1 VTDNLAKLAELGHLK
16 IEVYS
21 DPEFRSL
28 VDSAR
33 KRLVDARNKT
43 LSPES
48 RFDLAYNA
56 SHSLALAALR
66 SHGYRSNKSRALV
79 FQALAHTV
87 GMDASKWRVL
97 SKCHDLRN
105 LAEYEG
111 QTEVDE
117 RLLADLLKITSEL
130 ETMVA
135 GLRPL
140 EPAITV

>member
-1 VTDNLAKLAELGHLK
+1 MSDNLTKLAELGHLK
-16 IEVYS
+16 AEAYS
-21 DPEFRSL
+21 ESEYRNL

-33 KRLVDARNKT
+33 KRLTDARNKT

-66 SHGYRSNKSRALV
+66 SSGYRSNKSRVLV
-79 FQALAHTV
+79 FQTLAHTV
-87 GMDASKWRVL
+87 GMDAAKWRVL

-117 RLLADLLKITSEL
+117 RLLLELLKVTSEL
-130 ETMVA
+130 EGLVA
-135 GLRPL
+135 KLRP
-140 EPAITV
+140 V

>member
-1 VTDNLAKLAELGHLK
+1 MSDNLAKLAALGHLK
-16 IEVYS
+16 AEAYS

-28 VDSAR
+28 VDSAQ
-33 KRLVDARNKT
+33 KRLADARNTT

-66 SHGYRSNKSRALV
+66 SYGYRSNKSRALV

-87 GMDASKWRVL
+87 GMDAAKWRVL

-111 QTEVDE
+111 QTEVDQ
-117 RLLADLLKITSEL
+117 RLLAELLPITSEL
-130 ETMVA
+130 QSLVA
-135 GLRPL
+135 NLRSH
-140 EPAITV
+140 

>member
-1 VTDNLAKLAELGHLK
+1 MNENLARLAELGHLK
-16 IEVYS
+16 AETYS
-21 DPEFRSL
+21 EPEFRSL

-33 KRLVDARNKT
+33 KRLADARNET

-66 SHGYRSNKSRALV
+66 SHGYRSNKSRGLV
-79 FQALAHTV
+79 FQAQAHTI

-97 SKCHDLRN
+97 SKCHDMRN

-111 QTEVDE
+111 QTEIDG
-117 RLLADLLKITSEL
+117 RL
-130 ETMVA
+130 
-135 GLRPL
+135 
-140 EPAITV
+140 

>member
-1 VTDNLAKLAELGHLK
+1 MSDNLAKLAELGHLK
-16 IEVYS
+16 VEAYS
-21 DPEFRSL
+21 EPEFRSL

-33 KRLVDARNKT
+33 KRLADAVKEG

-66 SHGYRSNKSRALV
+66 FHGYRSNKSRALV

-87 GMDASKWRVL
+87 DMDAQKWRIL
-97 SKCHDLRN
+97 SKAHDLRN

-111 QTEVDE
+111 QTEVDS
-117 RLLADLLKITSEL
+117 RLLNELLEITSEL
-130 ETMVA
+130 
-135 GLRPL
+135 LRKVTALKQP
-140 EPAITV
+140 

>member
-1 VTDNLAKLAELGHLK
+1 MNENLAKLAELGHLK
-16 IEVYS
+16 AEPYS
-21 DPEFRSL
+21 EPEFRSL

-33 KRLVDARNKT
+33 KRLVDARNET

-66 SHGYRSNKSRALV
+66 IHGYRSNKSRALV
-79 FQALAHTV
+79 FQALAHTA

-97 SKCHDLRN
+97 SKCHDVRN

-111 QTEVDE
+111 QTEVDA
-117 RLLADLLKITSEL
+117 RLLADLLKIALEL
-130 ETMVA
+130 EETVV
-135 GLRPL
+135 GLRP
-140 EPAITV
+140 

>member
-1 VTDNLAKLAELGHLK
+1 MNENLARLVELGHLK
-16 IEVYS
+16 AEAYS
-21 DPEFRSL
+21 EPEFRSL

-33 KRLVDARNKT
+33 KRLADAKNET

-66 SHGYRSNKSRALV
+66 SQGYRSNKSRALV

-87 GMDASKWRVL
+87 GMDAAKWRVL

-111 QTEVDE
+111 QTDVDE
-117 RLLADLLKITSEL
+117 RLLTDLLRITTEL
-130 ETMVA
+130 ETAVIR
-135 GLRPL
+135 LRP
-140 EPAITV
+140 

>member
-1 VTDNLAKLAELGHLK
+1 MGDELANLAKLGHLK
-16 IEVYS
+16 AEAYS
-21 DPEFRSL
+21 ETEFNSL

-33 KRLVDARNKT
+33 KRLTDARNES

-79 FQALAHTV
+79 FQTLAHTV
-87 GMDASKWRVL
+87 GMDASNWRVL

-111 QTEVDE
+111 QTEVDQ
-117 RLLADLLKITSEL
+117 RLLADLLRITS
-130 ETMVA
+130 A
-135 GLRPL
+135 L
-140 EPAITV
+140 EPLVASLRSKKV

>member
-1 VTDNLAKLAELGHLK
+1 MSDNLAKLAELGHLK
-16 IEVYS
+16 AEAYS
-21 DPEFRSL
+21 ETEFRSL
-28 VDSAR
+28 VDSAS
-33 KRLVDARNKT
+33 KRLSDAEIKT

-66 SHGYRSNKSRALV
+66 SFGYRSNKNRALV
-79 FQALAHTV
+79 FQTLAHTV

-117 RLLADLLKITSEL
+117 RLLAELLRVTLEL
-130 ETMVA
+130 KALVTK
-135 GLRPL
+135 LRPR
-140 EPAITV
+140 

>member
-1 VTDNLAKLAELGHLK
+1 MSDNLAKLAELGHLK
-16 IEVYS
+16 AEAYS
-21 DPEFRSL
+21 EPEFRSL

-33 KRLVDARNKT
+33 KRLADANNET
-43 LSPES
+43 LSAES

-87 GMDASKWRVL
+87 GMDAAKWRVL

-111 QTEVDE
+111 QTEVDA
-117 RLLADLLKITSEL
+117 RLLADLLKIASEL
-130 ETMVA
+130 EAAVV
-135 GLRPL
+135 GLRP
-140 EPAITV
+140 

>member
-1 VTDNLAKLAELGHLK
+1 MSDNLAKLAELGHLK
-16 IEVYS
+16 PETYS
-21 DPEFRSL
+21 ESEFRNL

-33 KRLVDARNKT
+33 KRLVDAGNT
-43 LSPES
+43 ALSPES

-66 SHGYRSNKSRALV
+66 SCGYRSNKSRVLV
-79 FQALAHTV
+79 FQTLAHTV
-87 GMDASKWRVL
+87 GMAAAKWRVL

-117 RLLADLLKITSEL
+117 RLLGELLKVTSEL
-130 ETMVA
+130 EVLVA
-135 GLRPL
+135 QLRP
-140 EPAITV
+140 V

>member
-1 VTDNLAKLAELGHLK
+1 MSDNLAKLAELGHLK
-16 IEVYS
+16 AEAYS
-21 DPEFRSL
+21 EPEFRSL

-33 KRLVDARNKT
+33 KRLADAKNET
-43 LSPES
+43 LSAES

-87 GMDASKWRVL
+87 GMDAAKWRVL

-117 RLLADLLKITSEL
+117 RLLADLLRITTEL
-130 ETMVA
+130 DTLVVA
-135 GLRPL
+135 LRS
-140 EPAITV
+140 

>member
-1 VTDNLAKLAELGHLK
+1 MSDNLAKLAELGHLK
-16 IEVYS
+16 VEAYS
-21 DPEFRSL
+21 EPEFSNL
-28 VDSAR
+28 LNSAR
-33 KRLVDARNKT
+33 KRLIDARNES

-79 FQALAHTV
+79 FQTLAHTS

-111 QTEVDE
+111 QTEVDS
-117 RLLADLLKITSEL
+117 RLLAELLRIAFEL
-130 ETMVA
+130 EKIVA
-135 GLRPL
+135 GLRPRD
-140 EPAITV
+140 T

>member
-1 VTDNLAKLAELGHLK
+1 MSDNLAKLAELGHLK
-16 IEVYS
+16 VEAYS
-21 DPEFRSL
+21 EQEFRNL

-33 KRLVDARNKT
+33 KRLADARNDA

-66 SHGYRSNKSRALV
+66 SHGYRSNKSRVLV

-87 GMDASKWRVL
+87 GMDSSKWRVL
-97 SKCHDLRN
+97 SKCHDMRN

-111 QTEVDE
+111 QTEVDT
-117 RLLADLLKITSEL
+117 RILAELLKITAEL
-130 ETMVA
+130 DALVA
-135 GLRPL
+135 GLKP
-140 EPAITV
+140 

>member
-1 VTDNLAKLAELGHLK
+1 MSDNLAKLAELGHLK
-16 IEVYS
+16 AEAYS
-21 DPEFRSL
+21 ETEFRSL

-33 KRLVDARNKT
+33 KRSADARNEA

-56 SHSLALAALR
+56 SHSFALAALR
-66 SHGYRSNKSRALV
+66 SQGYRSNKSRALV

-87 GMDASKWRVL
+87 GMDAAKWRVL

-117 RLLADLLKITSEL
+117 RLLSDLLRITEEL
-130 ETMVA
+130 DALVA
-135 GLRPL
+135 KLRP
-140 EPAITV
+140 

>member
-1 VTDNLAKLAELGHLK
+1 MNENLAKLAELGHLK
-16 IEVYS
+16 AEAYS
-21 DPEFRSL
+21 EQEFRSL

-33 KRLVDARNKT
+33 KRLTDAKNEK

-66 SHGYRSNKSRALV
+66 SHGYRSNKNRALV

-87 GMDASKWRVL
+87 GMDAAKWRVL
-97 SKCHDLRN
+97 AKCHDLRN

-130 ETMVA
+130 EPLVVA
-135 GLRPL
+135 LHP
-140 EPAITV
+140 

>member
-1 VTDNLAKLAELGHLK
+1 MSDNLAKLTEVGHLK
-16 IEVYS
+16 AEAYS
-21 DPEFRSL
+21 DSEFRSL
-28 VDSAR
+28 VDSAQ
-33 KRLVDARNKT
+33 KRLADARNTT

-79 FQALAHTV
+79 FQALAYTV
-87 GMDASKWRVL
+87 GMDAAKWRVL

-111 QTEVDE
+111 QTEVDQ
-117 RLLADLLKITSEL
+117 RLLAELLAITSEL
-130 ETMVA
+130 QSLVA
-135 GLRPL
+135 NLRSD
-140 EPAITV
+140 

>member
-1 VTDNLAKLAELGHLK
+1 MNDNLAKLAELGHLK
-16 IEVYS
+16 AEAYS
-21 DPEFRSL
+21 EPEFRSL

-33 KRLVDARNKT
+33 KRLADAKNET

-66 SHGYRSNKSRALV
+66 SQGYRSKKSRALV

-87 GMDASKWRVL
+87 GMDAAKWRVL

-111 QTEVDE
+111 QTDVDE
-117 RLLADLLKITSEL
+117 RLLTDLLRITTEL
-130 ETMVA
+130 ETAVIR
-135 GLRPL
+135 LRL
-140 EPAITV
+140 